1 MKYLFYPGCSLK
13 STAVEYESSSM
24 TVMRELGVDLA
35 ELPDWNCCGAT
46 VASGANYLLS
56 LALPARNLALAEQAE
71 SDLVA
76 ACSGCFLN
84 LVRAK
89 HETQQSPATREKVN
103 TVLAEAGVQYY
114 GTTRVRHLL
123 DIVVNDVGL
132 EAVSER
138 VRRSLEGVRVAPYY
152 GCQIVRPYAEFD
164 DPSDPVFMDRLITAL
179 GAEAIPYPL
188 KTACCGGVLA
198 TTKRDVALKLVGDLL
213 AAARD
218 ADCIVTVC
226 PLCQLNLDIWQ
237 AAASRRLRVE
247 FNIPVLYFT
256 QLMGLAFGLPE
267 SELGLSRHIVS
278 TASLEEKLAPVPI
291 VATPGG

>member
-13 STAVEYESSSM
+13 TTALEYESS
-24 TVMRELGVDLA
+24 TQAVIRELGVELT

-46 VASGANYLLS
+46 VASGVNYLLS

-76 ACSGCFLN
+76 ACSGCFAN

-89 HETQQSPATREKVN
+89 RHTEQNPAIREKVN
-103 TVLAEAGVQYY
+103 TILAEADLRYY

-132 EAVSER
+132 ETVSER
-138 VRRSLEGVRVAPYY
+138 VRRRLDGLRVAPYY

-164 DPSDPVFMDRLITAL
+164 DPANPVFMDRLITAL
-179 GAEAIPYPL
+179 GAEAIPYSL

-198 TTKRDVALKLVGDLL
+198 TTKRDVALKLMGDLM

-226 PLCQLNLDIWQ
+226 PLCQLNLDAWQ
-237 AAASRRLRVE
+237 AEAGRRLRTE
-247 FNIPVLYFT
+247 FSIPVLYFT

-267 SELGLSRHIVS
+267 SELGLNRHIVS
-278 TASLEEKLAPVPI
+278 TTPLLEKLAPVPS
-291 VATPGG
+291 APGSGG